1 MTVFIVIDW
10 DNGETGDIRSECLET
25 NVAVAVLGRPPA
37 LDMHLLFGGEA
48 KPQEEAVLTCIAR
61 DLCPLPGVSS
71 LPWNH
76 KEMIR
81 PNKINVI

>member
-1 MTVFIVIDW
+1 MERQGTYVGMFRKKI
-10 DNGETGDIRSECLET
+10 
-25 NVAVAVLGRPPA
+25 VAVAVLGRPPA

>member
-1 MTVFIVIDW
+1 MERQGTYVEMLRKRI
-10 DNGETGDIRSECLET
+10 
-25 NVAVAVLGRPPA
+25 VAVAVLGRPPA
-37 LDMHLLFGGEA
+37 LDMHLLFGGKA
-48 KPQEEAVLTCIAR
+48 KPQGEAVLTCIAR